1 MAAWTDVAV
10 LLFRGVAESSL
21 RQFTVRS
28 SRRRSTVT
36 KSGDTLVG
44 LTSSRVMKLATHQ
57 GVSLSQ

>member
-28 SRRRSTVT
+28 SSRSSTVT
-36 KSGDTLVG
+36 QVIPRLASPRVTGHATGK
-44 LTSSRVMKLATHQ
+44 SSRC
-57 GVSLSQ
+57 LS